1 MPCRAFRM
9 QASDAAFVQLCQMK
23 ATCIAVAV
31 EVLVVGLSADHLLL
45 QLLLC
50 LDHLPCQAVHGLQG
64 THLVGNKPCLLL
76 IWRAFLYTRILATEQ
91 LTHQLR
97 DCSTSCLKCMP
108 FDTAT
113 RRASG

>member
-31 EVLVVGLSADHLLL
+31 EVLFVGLSADHLLL

-50 LDHLPCQAVHGLQG
+50 LAGIHSKQAGLDLSCSRLLLEVLPAATLQG
-64 THLVGNKPCLLL
+64 WIICHVKQFTGF
-76 IWRAFLYTRILATEQ
+76 RAPILLATS
-91 LTHQLR
+91 HV
-97 DCSTSCLKCMP
+97 SC
-108 FDTAT
+108 
-113 RRASG
+113 